1 MTSATPVDSAAAN
14 KSATKS
20 VLQLRAVTLVT
31 ALSFWECLVLTV
43 ISRKCKLT
51 SSKATLEVS
60 MQKVFL
66 VAVLAIGLLL
76 MSPPMFA
83 HHGTGIS
90 YDATKPMTIQLTVTE
105 FRYSNPHPQLYGD
118 AQGAGGK
125 VEHWGFEIAPNI
137 AQLIKSGWSKKRSL
151 EALAPGTKVTVEY
164 SPSRA
169 GGTVGV
175 LRTVKNA
182 KGEQLLTVQ

>member
-1 MTSATPVDSAAAN
+1 M
-14 KSATKS
+14 
-20 VLQLRAVTLVT
+20 R
-31 ALSFWECLVLTV
+31 
-43 ISRKCKLT
+43 
-51 SSKATLEVS
+51 
-60 MQKVFL
+60 KVFF
-66 VAVLAIGLLL
+66 VAVLAIGLVLTSL
-76 MSPPMFA
+76 PMLA

-90 YDATKPMTIQLTVTE
+90 YDGTQSKTLNLTVTE

-118 AQGAGGK
+118 AQAGGK

-137 AQLIKSGWSKKRSL
+137 AQLIKAGWSKKRSL

-169 GGTVGV
+169 GGTVGL

-182 KGEQLLTVQ
+182 KGEQLLTTN

>member
-1 MTSATPVDSAAAN
+1 M
-14 KSATKS
+14 
-20 VLQLRAVTLVT
+20 R
-31 ALSFWECLVLTV
+31 
-43 ISRKCKLT
+43 
-51 SSKATLEVS
+51 
-60 MQKVFL
+60 KVFF
-66 VAVLAIGLLL
+66 VAVLAIGLVLTSL
-76 MSPPMFA
+76 PMLA

-90 YDATKPMTIQLTVTE
+90 YDGTQSKSLNLTVTE

-118 AQGAGGK
+118 AQAGGK

-137 AQLIKSGWSKKRSL
+137 AQLIKAGWSKKRSL

-169 GGTVGV
+169 GGTVGL

-182 KGEQLLTVQ
+182 KGEQLLTTN

>member
-1 MTSATPVDSAAAN
+1 
-14 KSATKS
+14 
-20 VLQLRAVTLVT
+20 
-31 ALSFWECLVLTV
+31 
-43 ISRKCKLT
+43 
-51 SSKATLEVS
+51 

-76 MSPPMFA
+76 ISLPMFA

-90 YDATKPMTIQLTVTE
+90 YDATKPMTINLTVTE
-105 FRYSNPHPQLYGD
+105 FRYANPHPQLYGD
-118 AQGAGGK
+118 AEGAGGR

-137 AQLIKSGWSKKRSL
+137 AQLIKGGWSKKRTL

-182 KGEQLLTVQ
+182 KGEQLLTTN

>member
-1 MTSATPVDSAAAN
+1 IVVFGVGFFLIVVPV
-14 KSATKS
+14 
-20 VLQLRAVTLVT
+20 
-31 ALSFWECLVLTV
+31 
-43 ISRKCKLT
+43 
-51 SSKATLEVS
+51 
-60 MQKVFL
+60 
-66 VAVLAIGLLL
+66 
-76 MSPPMFA
+76 FA

-90 YDATKPMTIQLTVTE
+90 YDSSKMLKMNVTVTE
-105 FRYSNPHPQLYGD
+105 FRYANPHPQLYGD
-118 AQGAGGK
+118 AEGAGGK

-137 AQLIKSGWSKKRSL
+137 AQLIKGGWSKKRTL

-182 KGEQLLTVQ
+182 KGEQLLTTN

>member
-1 MTSATPVDSAAAN
+1 MARSSTAMTSATPVDSAAAN

-20 VLQLRAVTLVT
+20 VLQIRAVTLVT

-66 VAVLAIGLLL
+66 VAVLAIGLLM

-90 YDATKPMTIQLTVTE
+90 YDATKPMTIQ
-105 FRYSNPHPQLYGD
+105 
-118 AQGAGGK
+118 
-125 VEHWGFEIAPNI
+125 
-137 AQLIKSGWSKKRSL
+137 
-151 EALAPGTKVTVEY
+151 
-164 SPSRA
+164 
-169 GGTVGV
+169 
-175 LRTVKNA
+175 
-182 KGEQLLTVQ
+182 

>member
-1 MTSATPVDSAAAN
+1 MMRTRRYTV
-14 KSATKS
+14 KSRTT
-20 VLQLRAVTLVT
+20 R
-31 ALSFWECLVLTV
+31 
-43 ISRKCKLT
+43 I
-51 SSKATLEVS
+51 
-60 MQKVFL
+60 
-66 VAVLAIGLLL
+66 LASGVGLLML
-76 MSPPMFA
+76 VVPVLA

-90 YDATKPMTIQLTVTE
+90 YDSSKMFQMTGTITE
-105 FRYSNPHPQLYGD
+105 FHYANPHPQLYGD
-118 AQGAGGK
+118 AEGAGGK

-137 AQLIKSGWSKKRSL
+137 AQLIKGGWSKKRTL

-182 KGEQLLTVQ
+182 KGEQLLTTN

>member
-1 MTSATPVDSAAAN
+1 
-14 KSATKS
+14 
-20 VLQLRAVTLVT
+20 
-31 ALSFWECLVLTV
+31 LTV
-43 ISRKCKLT
+43 IFGECKLT
-51 SSKATLEVS
+51 SSKPTLEVS
-60 MQKVFL
+60 MQRVFL
-66 VAVLAIGLLL
+66 VAILASGLLL

-90 YDATKPMTIQLTVTE
+90 YDASKPMTIELTVTE

-169 GGTVGV
+169 GGTVG
-175 LRTVKNA
+175 LLQRVKNA

>member
-1 MTSATPVDSAAAN
+1 MR
-14 KSATKS
+14 K
-20 VLQLRAVTLVT
+20 VLLA
-31 ALSFWECLVLTV
+31 
-43 ISRKCKLT
+43 
-51 SSKATLEVS
+51 
-60 MQKVFL
+60 
-66 VAVLAIGLLL
+66 AVLATGLILTTL
-76 MSPPMFA
+76 PMFA

-90 YDATKPMTIQLTVTE
+90 YDATKPMTINLTVTE

-118 AQGAGGK
+118 AQAGGN

-169 GGTVGV
+169 GGTVGL
-175 LRTVKNA
+175 LRTVKNE
-182 KGEQLLTVQ
+182 KGEELLTVE